1 MENIDLTKTEIIDL
15 VVEYINNTRQVLYF
29 IKNDCNI
36 KFEISTNQTINAYGK
51 IVGYTYHIK
60 YNDKLSNIQ
69 FHSAI
74 YNDIT
79 CIYNTDSKT
88 VLINLFELL
97 SDEEIENIKNVA
109 LKMKERK
116 KITDENKSENKKI
129 DFILN
134 NVLNNNNYI
143 SINNTI
149 DLKSYIKIANNIE
162 NKQDV
167 LNLIDE
173 MEKAQKDNK
182 PKDYIEKLSKLL
194 EIVKNTA
201 DITPLVIEGINWL
214 MQFF

>member
-1 MENIDLTKTEIIDL
+1 MENEDLTKTEIIDL
-15 VVEYINNTRQVLYF
+15 VVEYNNNDTRQMLYF
-29 IKNDCNI
+29 IESDCNI
-36 KFEISTNQTINAYGK
+36 KFRIDFDKKIFTKKCFVYVYKIFYNNEEFQIS
-51 IVGYTYHIK
+51 
-60 YNDKLSNIQ
+60 
-69 FHSAI
+69 I
-74 YNDIT
+74 YNNEAFIIDNIDAKK
-79 CIYNTDSKT
+79 I
-88 VLINLFELL
+88 LIELFNLFSNE
-97 SDEEIENIKNVA
+97 DIENIKNIT

-116 KITDENKSENKKI
+116 KITDENKNENKKI
-129 DFILN
+129 DLILN

-149 DLKSYIKIANNIE
+149 DLKSYIKISNNIE

-201 DITPLVIEGINWL
+201 DITPLVIKGINWL
-214 MQFF
+214 MQFFII

>member
-182 PKDYIEKLSKLL
+182 PKDYIEKLSKLF